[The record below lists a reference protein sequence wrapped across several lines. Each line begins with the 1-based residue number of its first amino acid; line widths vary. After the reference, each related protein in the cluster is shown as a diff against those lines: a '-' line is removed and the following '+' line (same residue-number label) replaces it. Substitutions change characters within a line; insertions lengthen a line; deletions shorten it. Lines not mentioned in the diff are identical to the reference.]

1 MSFTRRQAIA
11 GAAAAGAAL
20 AVPGLARASASE
32 DDAAKA
38 ALGSVLAVEQIA
50 LVAYEAIANS
60 GLLKDTLRG
69 FLDQERQHVAQ
80 LQAALQAMG
89 ANPPIPPR
97 RTGIRGLRA
106 AVGSRR
112 AALRFAIGLEQ
123 QAIAAYETAI
133 GALTDSN
140 VMRTSAGAMG
150 TDAQQLVILRELAG
164 LPPVPGAF
172 EKGLSH

>member
-1 MSFTRRQAIA
+1 MSATRRQAIA

-20 AVPGLARASASE
+20 AVPGIARASQE
-32 DDAAKA
+32 QDAAKA
-38 ALGSVLAVEQIA
+38 ALSSVLAVEQIA

-69 FLDQERQHVAQ
+69 FLEQERLHVAQ

-89 ANPPIPPR
+89 SNPPIPPR
-97 RTGIRGLRA
+97 RTDIHGLPA
-106 AVGSRR
+106 AIASRR

-123 QAIAAYETAI
+123 RAIATYETAI
-133 GALTDSN
+133 GALIDSN

-150 TDAQQLVILRELAG
+150 TDAQHLVILREHAG
-164 LPPVPGAF
+164 MPPVPGAF